1 MMLSAVFTLDVGGK
15 PTLSFEAKNLREA
28 WEICHEEWLKADLA
42 RICSN
47 GVPLWDGKARLR
59 SRCAAEAEAVIYRL
73 AAQQEQTAGDLI
85 LAYLV
90 ELDVGTIEDATPA

>member
-1 MMLSAVFTLDVGGK
+1 VPAVFTLDVGGR
-15 PTLSFEAKNLREA
+15 PTLSFEAKNLRES

-59 SRCAAEAEAVIYRL
+59 SRYAAEAETVMYRQ
-73 AAQQEQTAGDLI
+73 ATQQEQTPGDLI

-90 ELDVGTIEDATPA
+90 ELDVGTIEDAAAV

>member
-1 MMLSAVFTLDVGGK
+1 MLPAVFTVDVGGR

-59 SRCAAEAEAVIYRL
+59 SRYAAEAETAIYRQ
-73 AAQQEQTAGDLI
+73 AAQEGQTPGDLI

-90 ELDVGTIEDATPA
+90 ELDVGTIEDATVA

>member
-1 MMLSAVFTLDVGGK
+1 MLPAVFTLDVGGK
-15 PTLSFEAKNLREA
+15 PTLAFEAKNLREA

-59 SRCAAEAEAVIYRL
+59 SRYAAETEAAIYRL
-73 AAQQEQTAGDLI
+73 AAQQEQAPDDLI

-90 ELDVGTIEDATPA
+90 ELDVGTIEDATAA

>member
-1 MMLSAVFTLDVGGK
+1 MLPAVFTLDVGDK

-28 WEICHEEWLKADLA
+28 WEICHEGWLKQDLSS
-42 RICSN
+42 ICSN

-59 SRCAAEAEAVIYRL
+59 SRYAGEAETAIYRQ
-73 AAQQEQTAGDLI
+73 AAQEQQTPGDLI

-90 ELDVGTIEDATPA
+90 ELDVGSIDDATMA

>member
-1 MMLSAVFTLDVGGK
+1 MLPAVFTVDVGGR

-59 SRCAAEAEAVIYRL
+59 SRYAAETETAIYRQ
-73 AAQQEQTAGDLI
+73 AAQEGQTPGDLI

-90 ELDVGTIEDATPA
+90 ELDVGTIEDATAA

>member
-1 MMLSAVFTLDVGGK
+1 MLPAVFTVDVGGR

-59 SRCAAEAEAVIYRL
+59 SRYAAAAETAIYRQ
-73 AAQQEQTAGDLI
+73 AAQEGQTPGDLI

-90 ELDVGTIEDATPA
+90 ELDVGTIEDATAA